1 MSGLGSIS
9 EGDVVLYDGLVR
21 GEWEVAEVEGWQVL
35 ELSPLPRMEQQ
46 QEEKDG
52 ADIASCRHSD
62 VLTVQ
67 VWSSIYI

>member
-21 GEWEVAEVEGWQVL
+21 GEGEVAEVEGWQVL
-35 ELSPLPRMEQQ
+35 ELPRLARMEQQ
-46 QEEKDG
+46 QEEEDG
-52 ADIASCRHSD
+52 ADTASYRHSD

>member
-21 GEWEVAEVEGWQVL
+21 GEGEVAEVEGGQVL

-46 QEEKDG
+46 QEEEDC
-52 ADIASCRHSD
+52 ADIASYRHSD

>member
-1 MSGLGSIS
+1 MSDLGSVG

-21 GEWEVAEVEGWQVL
+21 GEGEVAEVEGWQVL
-35 ELSPLPRMEQQ
+35 ELSSLPRMEQK

-52 ADIASCRHSD
+52 EDIASYRHSD
-62 VLTVQ
+62 VLTLQ